1 MCAQYRACYPS
12 SFFILRSNM
21 KYVTYGRSVVES
33 KIMAKEKERRER
45 DGEKEEREKAVRDD
59 GDIISVKSRN
69 LHHTRRRD
77 VYRAD
82 TK

>member
-45 DGEKEEREKAVRDD
+45 DGKKRGKRK
-59 GDIISVKSRN
+59 GG
-69 LHHTRRRD
+69 TGRRG
-77 VYRAD
+77 YHIGQE
-82 TK
+82 